1 MCTANFFLSG
11 NSNQKYDKLGVLL
24 KASFSLSHGNT
35 DLERGFS
42 RSGLILTDHKSRMS
56 LRTLNARQHV
66 VAGIKKFGKP
76 ELVPITKELLLQCS
90 RAKQNYENY
99 LLEEKKEENR
109 TRKKNER
116 NFRSRKPY
124 RNKKS
129 KKRKPNWIYRM

>member
-1 MCTANFFLSG
+1 
-11 NSNQKYDKLGVLL
+11 LGVLL
-24 KASFSLSHGNT
+24 KSSFLLSHGNT

-42 RSGLILTDHKSRMS
+42 RSGLILKDHKSRMS

-99 LLEEKKEENR
+99 LLEEKKR
-109 TRKKNER
+109 RKQ
-116 NFRSRKPY
+116 
-124 RNKKS
+124 NKKE
-129 KKRKPNWIYRM
+129 KRTKF